1 MRDDFDYR
9 STVKAMEIPEIMTT
23 MAPVLAF
30 SEEGS
35 VASGRGGKMSHSDL
49 GNRLGSR
56 MAGTEI

>member
-1 MRDDFDYR
+1 
-9 STVKAMEIPEIMTT
+9 MEISEITAAAST
-23 MAPVLAF
+23 VLAF
-30 SEEGS
+30 SEEVS